1 MFPQVRPEH
10 SAPEGKKVWSV
21 LLFPHCQR
29 HTHTPVISQWLLA
42 LPVTFMTPTPT
53 TSLPIWPIRWVE
65 KRCFSCSAC
74 KIILHPLTCK
84 FSNIIW
90 DSLFQNQVV
99 NRCISLGYCV
109 KIDQKP
115 GHKIMVPIKS
125 QTVGPVTTPLSGH
138 SCVSWSSFC
147 FPTVHAEEE
156 PSLQRAEGGD
166 CLVHGS
172 IQHLRQWQAQCCQ
185 GPA

>member
-1 MFPQVRPEH
+1 MNLYNIGNFDVAVGLSKGKMLS
-10 SAPEGKKVWSV
+10 SAPG
-21 LLFPHCQR
+21 QDN
-29 HTHTPVISQWLLA
+29 
-42 LPVTFMTPTPT
+42 
-53 TSLPIWPIRWVE
+53 
-65 KRCFSCSAC
+65 KRQPA
-74 KIILHPLTCK
+74 PLTCK
-84 FSNIIW
+84 FSHI
-90 DSLFQNQVV
+90 SRVLLFQNQVV

-172 IQHLRQWQAQCCQ
+172 IQHLRQ
-185 GPA
+185 